1 MLRKTV
7 PVGAAVG
14 LHARPASLIAEEA
27 AKYDAEITLTVEG
40 DDPVD
45 ATSALLIMSLGAEHG
60 TPVTI
65 ESTDSKAVEAISKL
79 IESDL
84 DAR

>member
-1 MLRKTV
+1 MPRKTV
-7 PVGAAVG
+7 PVGSAVG
-14 LHARPASLIAEEA
+14 LHARPASVIAEA
-27 AKYDAEITLTVEG
+27 AGKYAAEITLSIEG

-60 TPVTI
+60 TPVSI
-65 ESTDSKAVEAISKL
+65 ESTDSEAVKAISAL

>member
-1 MLRKTV
+1 MPRRTV

-27 AKYDAEITLTVEG
+27 GKYDAEITLTIEG

-60 TPVTI
+60 TPVSV
-65 ESTDSKAVEAISKL
+65 ESADAKAVEAISKL
-79 IESDL
+79 IASDL